1 MLIVHTRKS
10 YKTKE
15 TDLKALAAMKS
26 VNERIEWIRKKA
38 SETNSGHYTVSKV
51 ANDIGVGPSVLT
63 KLESGFTKNP
73 NLDLLQNLSNYFNVP
88 IIAFFD
94 EYYVSPYPFTIFGV
108 NHSGLDVGPLFREA
122 YQIDLSC
129 TISSLNSE
137 YTDTLQESF
146 QITPLEYEEVKE
158 EFEFLL
164 YKLKARQQKWAKLL
178 KATEKL
184 SGGMQNE

>member
-1 MLIVHTRKS
+1 MQRGKPYQT
-10 YKTKE
+10 TE
-15 TDLKALAAMKS
+15 NDLKALAIMES
-26 VNERIEWIRKKA
+26 VNERIEWIRNKA
-38 SETNSGHYTVSKV
+38 SEVNNGQYTVSKV
-51 ANDIGVGPSVLT
+51 ANDIEVGPSVLT

-73 NLDLLQNLSNYFNVP
+73 NLDLLQKLSNYFNVP

-94 EYYVSPYPFTIFGV
+94 EYYVSPYPFTIFGL

-137 YTDTLQESF
+137 SSDILQESF

-158 EFEFLL
+158 EFEYFL
-164 YKLKARQQKWAKLL
+164 YKLGERKKRWAKML
-178 KATEKL
+178 KAMDKL
-184 SGGMQNE
+184 SGGMSNE

>member
-1 MLIVHTRKS
+1 MHKRKS
-10 YKTKE
+10 YKTNE
-15 TDLKALAAMKS
+15 TDLKVLAAMKS

-38 SETNSGHYTVSKV
+38 SEVNSGYYTISKV

-73 NLDLLQNLSNYFNVP
+73 NLDLLQSLSNYFNIP
-88 IIAFFD
+88 IISFFD
-94 EYYVSPYPFTIFGV
+94 EYYVSPFPFTIFGL

-137 YTDTLQESF
+137 HTETLQESF
-146 QITPLEYEEVKE
+146 LLTPLEIEEVQE
-158 EFEFLL
+158 EFEFFL
-164 YKLKARQQKWAKLL
+164 YKLKARQQRWASKL
-178 KATEKL
+178 KALDEL
-184 SGGMQNE
+184 STD